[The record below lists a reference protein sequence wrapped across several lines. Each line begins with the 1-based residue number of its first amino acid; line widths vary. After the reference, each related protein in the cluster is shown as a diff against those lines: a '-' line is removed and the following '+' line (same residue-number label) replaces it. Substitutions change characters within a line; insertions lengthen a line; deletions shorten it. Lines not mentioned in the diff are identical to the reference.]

1 MAQFE
6 NKVVWITG
14 ASSGIGEALAYAFA
28 KENAKLVL
36 SARRT
41 GELERVKQGCNLPE
55 NRVLLLPM
63 DVSEYDKAEEQHQK
77 VKEKFG
83 PVDILINN
91 AGLSHWSKIRD
102 LSLEVIKKVMDVN
115 FLGGAALT
123 KAVLPQ
129 MLERKQGRIVV
140 ISSILGKIVT
150 PKQAAYNASKHAIQG
165 FYDTLRAEV
174 GAEGVKVLIVSP
186 GAVNTN
192 VAKNSLD
199 KEGKPINRTN
209 KMIEKGLS
217 PEFVAAE
224 VLKAIRK
231 EKEEIILAGGKEKF
245 AILMKRFTPGLFS
258 RFLSG
263 RKAT

>member
-1 MAQFE
+1 
-6 NKVVWITG
+6 
-14 ASSGIGEALAYAFA
+14 
-28 KENAKLVL
+28 LV
-36 SARRT
+36 
-41 GELERVKQGCNLPE
+41 E
-55 NRVLLLPM
+55 
-63 DVSEYDKAEEQHQK
+63 
-77 VKEKFG
+77 
-83 PVDILINN
+83 
-91 AGLSHWSKIRD
+91 IRD
-102 LSLEVIKKVMDVN
+102 LSLEVILKIMDVN
-115 FLGGAALT
+115 FLGGVALT
-123 KAVLPQ
+123 KAVPPQ
-129 MLERKQGRIVV
+129 MLEHKQGYIVV

-150 PKQAAYNASKHAIQG
+150 PRQAAYNASKHTIQG

-174 GAEGVKVLIVSP
+174 GAEGVKVLIVSS

-245 AILMKRFTPGLFS
+245 AILMKRLSSALFS
-258 RFLSG
+258 CFLSG
-263 RKAT
+263 RKTT